1 MKGKNEISR
10 EKRRLT
16 IFIICMFLVMSSIAV
31 YRDIQHHEFVNF
43 DDDMYIFENLHLA
56 KGLTGTSI
64 AWAFTTSYS
73 ANWHPLTWISHL
85 LDVQLYGMNA
95 GKHHLTSLLF
105 HILNTLL
112 LFLVLKRMTGT
123 LWRSG
128 FVAAL
133 FALHPLH
140 VESVAWAAERK
151 DVLSTFFMM
160 LTLWAYSLYVEKPV
174 ISRYLISLIFFIMG
188 LMSKP
193 MIVTLPFI
201 GLLIIIAWGF
211 SALTARRHFRKA
223 TIGLAI
229 TTIALL
235 FVITGQQVGH
245 WRNSITLFEHAIDV
259 TSDNYVSHNNLGYT
273 LVEKGRIDEA
283 IHHLNEA
290 VRIKPRF
297 EKAYN
302 NLGIAI
308 IFQLKIPEAIAS
320 FENAVKLKPD
330 YGDAHFNLGLALYM
344 QGQLK
349 EAKGYY
355 RTALCLS
362 PDDFELIII

>member
-16 IFIICMFLVMSSIAV
+16 IFIICMFLVISSIAV

-64 AWAFTTSYS
+64 AWAFTTSYA

-140 VESVAWAAERK
+140 VESVAWA
-151 DVLSTFFMM
+151 
-160 LTLWAYSLYVEKPV
+160 
-174 ISRYLISLIFFIMG
+174 G
-188 LMSKP
+188 
-193 MIVTLPFI
+193 
-201 GLLIIIAWGF
+201 
-211 SALTARRHFRKA
+211 
-223 TIGLAI
+223 
-229 TTIALL
+229 
-235 FVITGQQVGH
+235 
-245 WRNSITLFEHAIDV
+245 
-259 TSDNYVSHNNLGYT
+259 
-273 LVEKGRIDEA
+273 
-283 IHHLNEA
+283 
-290 VRIKPRF
+290 
-297 EKAYN
+297 
-302 NLGIAI
+302 
-308 IFQLKIPEAIAS
+308 
-320 FENAVKLKPD
+320 
-330 YGDAHFNLGLALYM
+330 
-344 QGQLK
+344 
-349 EAKGYY
+349 
-355 RTALCLS
+355 
-362 PDDFELIII
+362 